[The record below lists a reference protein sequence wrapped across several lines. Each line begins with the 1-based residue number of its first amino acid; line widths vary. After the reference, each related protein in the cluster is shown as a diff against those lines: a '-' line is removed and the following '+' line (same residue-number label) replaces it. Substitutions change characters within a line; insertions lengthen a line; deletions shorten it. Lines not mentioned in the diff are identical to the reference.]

1 MKLLHHLRICAAPA
15 LPAVLLSA
23 CALLTGCGTAPPA
36 TQTVEVPVYVPC
48 VREKDIPAAPTYEFD
63 RLQPGA
69 ADGEKILALA
79 RDWPRGRAYESRLRA
94 VIEGCN

>member
-1 MKLLHHLRICAAPA
+1 MLIMA
-15 LPAVLLSA
+15 
-23 CALLTGCGTAPPA
+23 ALLVGCASAPPA
-36 TQTVEVPVYVPC
+36 TQTVEVPVFMLCLKEADV
-48 VREKDIPAAPTYEFD
+48 PAAPLYEFD

-94 VIEGCN
+94 TIEGCL